1 VDYLQEHDVEMAITI
16 NEDDKTWVRRTIAR
30 AGGSTATSTPWPQ
43 WLEYV
48 RLWSV
53 PTIAV
58 ALLIFTLN
66 EWSKYIEFRTHTNDA
81 LQTIQDALHVVQISR
96 AADTPTSPS
105 SQAEAKAVIAQ
116 ARKNPS
122 RPLPIPIIEH
132 AGTQFV
138 NAAPS
143 DPNAWNVAL
152 DFAAYRTSENRE
164 RSLGD
169 YYPFDSKNNP
179 RLAIS
184 RFAIH
189 YPLDKGPPAFTTS
202 KARVPVS
209 QSARLEPI
217 GEPTKQDGPDGPFS
231 ILGVGGAIE
240 LDGVNARHVVFQ
252 GTEIYYNGGPLNLYE
267 VAFVNCLFHLEN
279 NPSTRAF
286 AQVVLTAPTINFEP
300 THF

>member
-169 YYPFDSKNNP
+169 YYPFDSKEQSSFGHQSI
-179 RLAIS
+179 RHTLSS
-184 RFAIH
+184 RQR
-189 YPLDKGPPAFTTS
+189 TS
-202 KARVPVS
+202 GIYNLKS
-209 QSARLEPI
+209 QSSGFAVC
-217 GEPTKQDGPDGPFS
+217 PTRTNRRTNETRRAGRS
-231 ILGVGGAIE
+231 IFDPWRGRS
-240 LDGVNARHVVFQ
+240 N
-252 GTEIYYNGGPLNLYE
+252 
-267 VAFVNCLFHLEN
+267 
-279 NPSTRAF
+279 
-286 AQVVLTAPTINFEP
+286 
-300 THF
+300 